1 MKTDGQIERRVISM
15 ITYDNAQVLDVTGP
29 LEVFAMANR
38 FIGEGSTTQSSAY
51 QIEIVAEDPGPV
63 SMSSGIR
70 IVADRSWAS
79 GLTGVDTLLVSGGI
93 GAYVASRNEGL
104 QRILREQNAL
114 ARRIAAICTGSFVLA
129 EAGLL
134 DGKRAVTHWIA
145 CEQFAREY
153 PSVCV
158 KPDKIFVRDKHIYT
172 SAGVTA
178 GIDLALT
185 LVEEDYGRKVALKV
199 AKALVVFMKRQGG
212 QSQFSSHLC
221 AQQGSEGAL
230 RGLPEW
236 IAENPCSDLSV
247 EKLAE
252 RAAMSERNFSRVFTR
267 ETGMP
272 PARFVERVR
281 IDCARYHLENDA
293 LTLEKVA
300 ERSGFGTAERM
311 RRTFLR
317 HIGVLPGAYRKRFGI

>member
-1 MKTDGQIERRVISM
+1 M

-29 LEVFAMANR
+29 LEVFAVANR
-38 FIGEGSTTQSSAY
+38 FIAGERTPDRSAY
-51 QIEIVAEDPGPV
+51 QIEIVAEDAGPV
-63 SMSSGIR
+63 TMSSGIR
-70 IVADRSWAS
+70 IVADRAWAS
-79 GLTGVDTLLVSGGI
+79 GLTGIDTLLVSGGI
-93 GAYVASRNEGL
+93 GAYAASRNAAL
-104 QRILREQNAL
+104 QRVLREQNTL
-114 ARRIAAICTGSFVLA
+114 ARRIASICTGSFVLA

-134 DGKRAVTHWIA
+134 DGRRAVTHWID
-145 CEQFAREY
+145 CERFARDY
-153 PSVCV
+153 PAVHV
-158 KPDKIFVRDKHIYT
+158 EPDKIFVRDEHVYS

-178 GIDLALT
+178 GIDLALA
-185 LVEEDYGRKVALKV
+185 LLEEDYGRKISLQV
-199 AKALVVFMKRQGG
+199 AKVLVVFMKRQGG

-221 AQQGSEGAL
+221 AQVGSEGSL
-230 RGLPEW
+230 QGLPEW

-267 ETGMP
+267 EIGMP

-281 IDCARYHLENDA
+281 IDCARYNLENDA

-300 ERSGFGTAERM
+300 ENSGFGTVERM